1 MSEVKVY
8 FLEDTELAE
17 YEAVNKGFRNDVYVK
32 LADGLFNVVVYD
44 SVRLQ
49 QDFES
54 EVENYGFYS
63 IDPNLILVSA
73 VNKHE
78 IVFVIENLYR
88 QQYFEKLKPVS
99 DSRLSEYFGL

>member
-1 MSEVKVY
+1 M
-8 FLEDTELAE
+8 FLEDTELVE

-32 LADGLFNVVVYD
+32 LADGLFNVLFYD

-73 VNKHE
+73 VNKEE

-88 QQYFEKLKPVS
+88 QQYFEKLKPAS
-99 DSRLSEYFGL
+99 N